1 MLSIG
6 ILFSLLS
13 TIASLSFPIL
23 LKNIINDITKNNF
36 TPMSIFMLI
45 LIALLD
51 LLFTGISM
59 YLLARVGELVVLNL
73 REKLWKKILNAKF
86 GFFEKNSNG
95 EIISRLMNDT
105 NLLNEIFSTEVAE
118 FITGIFTVIG
128 TIFILIKLD
137 ALLTLLIAVNIPF
150 ITIIIYPLG
159 KFLFKNSKEVQKAN
173 ANTSNYILDK
183 LNNIRLIKTSSTLTS
198 EIIGGNNQFKKIY
211 NFDMKRNMVQSI
223 ITPIIM
229 LIFVSTIIGMIFFGA
244 YRVIKGIIT
253 PGNLFAFIVY
263 IIQLMPSLITIVTF
277 WNKISVASGASSRIY
292 DILNFEDEGKNIIN
306 FHTNKNISSLIL
318 KNIVFSKNGEK
329 IIDDFSFNFKINN
342 FYNIVGFSGAG
353 KSTIFNIICKF
364 IIPTSGSLSI
374 NNDSNY
380 STYDWRNNIAYISQ
394 SINMFEDTLRMNI
407 LYGVKEK
414 YTDDEILNYLSKI
427 GLKNIVN
434 KLPKGLDTKIS
445 RDSSI
450 LSGGEK
456 QRIALLRG
464 VLSKKTILLIDEV
477 SSNVDSKNDYMI
489 YSFLKENNSGRIILN
504 ITHKLSNFQND
515 DNIVVIDK
523 GKIESYGTE
532 NQLMVT
538 SPIYKKLKKFYNGKV
553 NKGYLNKKG
562 N

>member
-1 MLSIG
+1 MIDNIRNILKIVKIDKVMLSIG

-229 LIFVSTIIGMIFFGA
+229 LIFVSTIIGMIFL
-244 YRVIKGIIT
+244 VHI
-253 PGNLFAFIVY
+253 
-263 IIQLMPSLITIVTF
+263 
-277 WNKISVASGASSRIY
+277 
-292 DILNFEDEGKNIIN
+292 E
-306 FHTNKNISSLIL
+306 
-318 KNIVFSKNGEK
+318 
-329 IIDDFSFNFKINN
+329 
-342 FYNIVGFSGAG
+342 
-353 KSTIFNIICKF
+353 
-364 IIPTSGSLSI
+364 
-374 NNDSNY
+374 
-380 STYDWRNNIAYISQ
+380 
-394 SINMFEDTLRMNI
+394 
-407 LYGVKEK
+407 
-414 YTDDEILNYLSKI
+414 
-427 GLKNIVN
+427 
-434 KLPKGLDTKIS
+434 
-445 RDSSI
+445 
-450 LSGGEK
+450 
-456 QRIALLRG
+456 LLRELLHQ
-464 VLSKKTILLIDEV
+464 VIYLHLLYILF
-477 SSNVDSKNDYMI
+477 N
-489 YSFLKENNSGRIILN
+489 
-504 ITHKLSNFQND
+504 
-515 DNIVVIDK
+515 
-523 GKIESYGTE
+523 
-532 NQLMVT
+532 
-538 SPIYKKLKKFYNGKV
+538 
-553 NKGYLNKKG
+553 
-562 N
+562 